1 MFYIVVNET
10 GDRCGPLESKD
21 EAHQKGT
28 MWYGTGNFT
37 IEEEKPEPKKAPAK
51 VKEPEAE

>member
-1 MFYIVVNET
+1 MFYIVVTET
-10 GDRCGPLESKD
+10 GDHCGPLESHD

-37 IEEEKPEPKKAPAK
+37 IEEDKPKKAPAK

>member
-1 MFYIVVNET
+1 MFYIVITATQEK
-10 GDRCGPLESKD
+10 CGPLKTEA

-37 IEEEKPEPKKAPAK
+37 IEPVETKGKAKAAPEEPA
-51 VKEPEAE
+51 E